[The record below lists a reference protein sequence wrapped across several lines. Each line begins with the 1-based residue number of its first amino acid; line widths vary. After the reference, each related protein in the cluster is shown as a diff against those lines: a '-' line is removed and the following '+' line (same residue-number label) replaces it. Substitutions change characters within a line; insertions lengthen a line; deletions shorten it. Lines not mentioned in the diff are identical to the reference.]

1 MRLTTVLALLIAH
14 AASASDVVEVAR
26 SFPDGGG
33 YHWKSGST
41 GVTEPVNFR
50 GECLLEATEGG
61 GFCCGYTFAVAVR
74 VAEERGLLEGKS
86 VEDLK
91 RFLKDWYGAPGG
103 DKTLVVLAVE
113 NLGIGRAVPLEEA
126 RAGDFV
132 QLWRGGGSGHSV
144 IFLNW
149 IEEDGRRLGF
159 RYRSSQKKTDGIG
172 DRTEYFTDAAGMNG
186 RVLRDQT
193 YACRLLEQPPAGS
206 PPPDDAGE

>member
-1 MRLTTVLALLIAH
+1 MPTNTIRPPAFLLALLLAGF
-14 AASASDVVEVAR
+14 ACGAEVVEVAR

-41 GVTEPVNFR
+41 GVTEPVSFR
-50 GECLLEATEGG
+50 GECLLEATEEG

-74 VAEERGLLEGKS
+74 VAEERGLLDGKS

-113 NLGIGRAVPLEEA
+113 NLGIGRAVPLEAAEP
-126 RAGDFV
+126 GDFV
-132 QLWRGGGSGHSV
+132 QLWRANGSGHSV
-144 IFLNW
+144 IFLKW
-149 IEEDGRRLGF
+149 IKEDGLNVGF
-159 RYRSSQKKTDGIG
+159 RYRSSQPATDGVG

-186 RVLRDQT
+186 RVLREQT
-193 YACRLLEQPPAGS
+193 YACRLLDKP
-206 PPPDDAGE
+206 GE